1 MLDIDFDDLHVNLT
15 DSPIGCCVG
24 GFEGS
29 FSVDLSGNV
38 ESITFSGYIG
48 RKSNWHTVDVP
59 SPDLAE
65 SELSFPQRFIRE
77 IANNLEA
84 VYDLT
89 IKDRLADYHESLA
102 EGREYD
108 ANEAYA

>member
-59 SPDLAE
+59 HPSRNDLSDAE
-65 SELSFPQRFIRE
+65 RFIRK
-77 IANNLEA
+77 IADALESEH
-84 VYDLT
+84 DRT
-89 IKDRLADYHESLA
+89 IKEQINEWHMTRRDGPEH
-102 EGREYD
+102 D